1 MSLRLP
7 LCSLLLAS
15 ALSAQTTK
23 PAAKDELVVLDRI
36 DVIAEKAKNFSLPL
50 DAAPATGSRLG
61 LTVRD
66 LPASVSV
73 ITQEM
78 MQLRGLRTA
87 VESVESAVGM
97 TGGTNFGSIP
107 TYSTRGFG
115 GNNVTILRDG
125 IRQNTASQSSRTV
138 DSFLLDRVEVLKGPS
153 SLMFGE
159 GAVGGAINYVSKNP
173 DRTRRGEL
181 LASIGPWSTYRLGV
195 GLGGPLPTLNS
206 QPSTLNYRLDLVQNS
221 TGGYQDRNSQ
231 DYLGLAGALGWRVS
245 DRLSLT

>member
-1 MSLRLP
+1 MSLHLSVSLSLRLS
-7 LCSLLLAS
+7 LCSLLLVS

-23 PAAKDELVVLDRI
+23 PAAKDDLVVLDRI
-36 DVIAEKAKNFSLPL
+36 DVIADKAKNFSLPL
-50 DAAPATGSRLG
+50 DAAPATGARLG
-61 LTVRD
+61 LAVRD

-181 LASIGPWSTYRLGV
+181 LASVGPWSTYRIGV
-195 GLGGPLPTLNS
+195 GLGGPIPSLNA
-206 QPSTLNYRLDLVQNS
+206 QPSTENHHGSRQTLHRRARYHHF
-221 TGGYQDRNSQ
+221 
-231 DYLGLAGALGWRVS
+231 
-245 DRLSLT
+245 